1 MRRVPAVLSCLVAA
15 LAAAPPALAE
25 VRSGSATDPAGDAQP
40 GRDLVGTEV
49 SFDTGTGA
57 LAALVRLAGPIDAD
71 ENLNVTASLASAG
84 AGGGCGTGTARA
96 GLSSYVGSDPTVFVS
111 GNPALTGN
119 PLTDFTT
126 ELRRTD
132 GVRTIAPDR
141 TSVRLTGVLPG
152 LAGAN
157 LTCVADVQ
165 LFVRGA
171 ALVPDR
177 IASPFALAAA
187 RVTPPAPPAATPV
200 TPQAGAPAPAP
211 AAPAP
216 VAPAAVQDATGPAFL
231 LSTGGGRLVATRSGV
246 VRLQVG
252 GISEAASG
260 RVTLRTDGRVRRT
273 RRSPARVLTLGT
285 GAFDATAG
293 ATASAAVRL
302 SPVARRLLRARGH
315 LRVRAAV
322 TLTDAAG
329 NAVTRR
335 ATYTL
340 AARR

>member
-1 MRRVPAVLSCLVAA
+1 LRRVPAVLSCLVAA
-15 LAAAPPALAE
+15 LVAAPPALAE

-57 LAALVRLAGPIDAD
+57 LSALVRLAGPIDAD
-71 ENLNVTASLASAG
+71 ENLNVTASFASAG

-157 LTCVADVQ
+157 LTCMAEVQ

-171 ALVPDR
+171 AIVPDR
-177 IASPFALAAA
+177 IASSFALAAA
-187 RVTPPAPPAATPV
+187 PVAPPAPPATTPV
-200 TPQAGAPAPAP
+200 RPQAGAPAPP
-211 AAPAP
+211 TPAPAP
-216 VAPAAVQDATGPAFL
+216 AAPAAVQDATGPPSCCPRAAAGL
-231 LSTGGGRLVATRSGV
+231 RPRAPASCASG
-246 VRLQVG
+246 
-252 GISEAASG
+252 SAASP
-260 RVTLRTDGRVRRT
+260 RPR
-273 RRSPARVLTLGT
+273 P
-285 GAFDATAG
+285 GA
-293 ATASAAVRL
+293 
-302 SPVARRLLRARGH
+302 
-315 LRVRAAV
+315 
-322 TLTDAAG
+322 
-329 NAVTRR
+329 
-335 ATYTL
+335 
-340 AARR
+340 